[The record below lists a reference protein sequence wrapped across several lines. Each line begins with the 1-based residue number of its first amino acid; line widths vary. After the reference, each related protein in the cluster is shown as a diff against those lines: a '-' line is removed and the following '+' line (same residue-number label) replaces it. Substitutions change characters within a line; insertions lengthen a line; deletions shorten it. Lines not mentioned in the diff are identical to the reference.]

1 MSSASGTQPSSTANT
16 SEERLDSWKDVA
28 AYLKRSVPTVQRWE
42 REEQL
47 PVHRLQHKKQ
57 GTIYAY
63 KTELDEWWRQRRTAL
78 DQPEIQTEEPPLR
91 RDANRQRA
99 RVVIA
104 AVGLVLVLG
113 AALAGTVLLRRN
125 RNSAQSGR
133 VMLAVLPFQNLTGEP
148 AQEFVSDGFTEE
160 MISELG
166 RLQQDRLGVIART
179 SSMSYKHSYK
189 PVDQIAREL
198 GVQYVLEGSIRRWG
212 DRVRVTAQ
220 LIQTSDQTHLWAEN
234 YDSSRQDILRLQS
247 EIARA
252 IAVQIRIALSG
263 AQRAYLD
270 NAPAVDPQVHELCL
284 LGRYEWNKRN
294 DEGLAK
300 AIDYFQQAI
309 ARDPTYAPAQ
319 ADLAEA
325 YLVSAYYGHATPNE
339 MYQKAQA
346 AAERAVRL
354 NDLTFQAHST
364 LGLVRTAYL
373 QPGAEIEFKRALE
386 INPSYATAHHWYS
399 FYLWRTG
406 RYNEAFAEVER
417 ARQLD
422 PVSPIINTDDA
433 VFHLSAGQTDDAI
446 QLLQRTIDLD
456 PLFSEAHRSLAIAYA
471 QQRNFPQAMGEAR
484 KALELN
490 PDNIG
495 VRATAGYVAA
505 VSGHREQ
512 AKAVLQ
518 QLRHGQA
525 SNSSLI
531 FQAWLYVG
539 LGQNDQALECLTEEY
554 RRRSPMTTAIALDPI
569 FKPLRQ
575 DQRFLALLE
584 HIREEGE

>member
-1 MSSASGTQPSSTANT
+1 
-16 SEERLDSWKDVA
+16 
-28 AYLKRSVPTVQRWE
+28 
-42 REEQL
+42 
-47 PVHRLQHKKQ
+47 
-57 GTIYAY
+57 
-63 KTELDEWWRQRRTAL
+63 
-78 DQPEIQTEEPPLR
+78 
-91 RDANRQRA
+91 
-99 RVVIA
+99 
-104 AVGLVLVLG
+104 
-113 AALAGTVLLRRN
+113 
-125 RNSAQSGR
+125 
-133 VMLAVLPFQNLTGEP
+133 MLAVLPFQNLTGEP

-166 RLQQDRLGVIART
+166 GLQQDRLGVIART
-179 SSMSYKHSYK
+179 SSMSYKHSSK

-234 YDSSRQDILRLQS
+234 YNSSRQDILRLQS

-252 IAVQIRIALSG
+252 IAAQIRIALSG
-263 AQRAYLD
+263 AQRAHLD
-270 NAPAVDPQVHELCL
+270 SAPAIDPQVYELCL

-325 YLVSAYYGHATPNE
+325 YLVSAYYGHAAPNE

-346 AAERAVRL
+346 AAERALQL

-364 LGLVRTAYL
+364 LGLVRSSYL

-399 FYLWRTG
+399 FHLWRTG

-433 VFHLSAGQTDDAI
+433 VFHLSAGQTDEAI
-446 QLLQRTIDLD
+446 QQLQRTIDLD
-456 PLFSEAHRSLAIAYA
+456 PSFSDAHRALAIAYA
-471 QQRNFPQAMGEAR
+471 QQRKFSQATEEAR
-484 KALELN
+484 KALALN
-490 PDNIG
+490 PNNIG
-495 VRATAGYVAA
+495 VRATAAYVEA
-505 VSGHREQ
+505 VNGRREQ
-512 AKAVLQ
+512 AKAMLQ
-518 QLRHGQA
+518 QLKSAEA
-525 SNSSLI
+525 SDSSLI

-539 LGQNDQALECLTEEY
+539 LGQNDQALECLTKEY
-554 RRRSPMTTAIALDPI
+554 QQRFPLTPDIALDPV
-569 FKPLRQ
+569 FKPLRE
-575 DQRFLALLE
+575 DPRFRDLLE
-584 HIREEGE
+584 NISRDTSTFRQADGP

>member
-1 MSSASGTQPSSTANT
+1 M
-16 SEERLDSWKDVA
+16 DSWKDVA

-63 KTELDEWWRQRRTAL
+63 KAELDDWWRQRRIVL
-78 DQPEIQTEEPPLR
+78 ESPETEIGAAPITQIDPAGR
-91 RDANRQRA
+91 RSWRTT
-99 RVVIA
+99 VIIA
-104 AVGLVLVLG
+104 AAVLVLL
-113 AALAGTVLLRRN
+113 AAAGILLLQRLHRPAPARRL
-125 RNSAQSGR
+125 
-133 VMLAVLPFQNLTGEP
+133 MLAVLPFQNLTGEP

-160 MISELG
+160 MIAELG
-166 RLQQDRLGVIART
+166 GLQQDRLGVIART
-179 SSMSYKHSYK
+179 SSMAYKHTSK
-189 PVDQIAREL
+189 PVDEIGREL
-198 GVQYVLEGSIRRWG
+198 GVQYLLEGSIRRWG

-220 LIQTSDQTHLWAEN
+220 LIQTSDQTHVWAEN
-234 YDSSRQDILRLQS
+234 YDSDRQDILRLQS
-247 EIARA
+247 DIARA
-252 IAVQIRIALSG
+252 IAAQIRIALSG
-263 AQRAYLD
+263 AQRAHLD
-270 NAPAVDPQVHELCL
+270 SAPTIDPQVYDLCL

-294 DEGLAK
+294 EEGLAK
-300 AIDYFQQAI
+300 AIGYFQQAI

-325 YLVSAYYGHATPNE
+325 YLVNAYYGHATPKE
-339 MYQKAQA
+339 MYHKAEA
-346 AAERAVRL
+346 AAERAVHL

-386 INPSYATAHHWYS
+386 INFSYATAHHWYS

-406 RYNEAFAEVER
+406 RHNEAFAEVER

-433 VFHLSAGQTDDAI
+433 VFHLSAGQTDEAV

-456 PLFSEAHRSLAIAYA
+456 PLFSEAHRSLAIAYTE
-471 QQRNFPQAMGEAR
+471 QRKFSQAAEEAR

-490 PDNIG
+490 PNNVG
-495 VRATAGYVAA
+495 VRATAAYVQA

-512 AKAVLQ
+512 AKAMLQ
-518 QLRHGQA
+518 QLRSAEA
-525 SNSSLI
+525 SNSSLM

-539 LGQNDQALECLTEEY
+539 LGQNDQALECLTQEY
-554 RRRSPMTTAIALDPI
+554 QQRSPMMAAIALDPI

-575 DQRFLALLE
+575 DQRFLDLLE
-584 HIREEGE
+584 HIRHDQ

>member
-1 MSSASGTQPSSTANT
+1 M
-16 SEERLDSWKDVA
+16 DSWKDVA

-57 GTIYAY
+57 GTIFAY
-63 KTELDEWWRQRRTAL
+63 KAELDEWWRQRHAAL
-78 DQPEIQTEEPPLR
+78 ERPEIQTEEPPLR
-91 RDANRQRA
+91 GEANRQRA
-99 RVVIA
+99 NALIATVV
-104 AVGLVLVLG
+104 LVLVLA
-113 AALAGTVLLRRN
+113 AALAGTMLLHRSQS
-125 RNSAQSGR
+125 SARPGR

-160 MISELG
+160 MIAELG
-166 RLQQDRLGVIART
+166 GLQQNRLGVIART
-179 SSMSYKHSYK
+179 SSMAYKHSSK
-189 PVDQIAREL
+189 PVDQIGREL

-220 LIQTSDQTHLWAEN
+220 LIQTSDQTHLWAQN

-247 EIARA
+247 DIAQA
-252 IAVQIRIALSG
+252 IAAQIRIALSG
-263 AQRAYLD
+263 TERAHLEST
-270 NAPAVDPQVHELCL
+270 PAIDPQVHDLCL

-300 AIDYFQQAI
+300 AIAYFQQAI

-325 YLVSAYYGHATPNE
+325 YLVNAYYGHAAPKE
-339 MYQKAQA
+339 MYRKAEA
-346 AAERAVRL
+346 AAERAVKL

-406 RYNEAFAEVER
+406 RQNEAFAEVER

-422 PVSPIINTDDA
+422 PVSPIITTDDA
-433 VFHLSAGQTDDAI
+433 VFHLSAGQTEDAI

-456 PLFSEAHRSLAIAYA
+456 PQFSEAHRSLAIAYA
-471 QQRNFPQAMGEAR
+471 QQRKFSQATDEAR

-490 PDNIG
+490 PTNIG
-495 VRATAGYVAA
+495 VRATAGYVEA

-518 QLRHGQA
+518 QLRGAQA
-525 SNSSLI
+525 RNSSLI

-554 RRRSPMTTAIALDPI
+554 RQRSPMMTAIALDPV
-569 FKPLRQ
+569 FKPLHQ
-575 DQRFLALLE
+575 DQRFLDLLE
-584 HIREEGE
+584 HIRKDEDE